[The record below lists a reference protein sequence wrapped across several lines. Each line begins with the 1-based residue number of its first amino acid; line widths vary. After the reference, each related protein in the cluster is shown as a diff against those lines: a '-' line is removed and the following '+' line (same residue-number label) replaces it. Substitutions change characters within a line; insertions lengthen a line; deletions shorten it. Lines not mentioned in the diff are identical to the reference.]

1 VGPLSHENGAD
12 NSTKARRIKAHPV
25 VSRVLRHPSRRV
37 AIASL
42 TLSEAYCYGASR
54 TMKKSRRYLLLLLA
68 LLALGYF
75 FYKFRNA
82 ITLEGFRWG
91 MVAESLRHARLSF
104 LLLGIAAVYVCFALR
119 ALRWMRF
126 CRWLGPTRFSN
137 VYSATLMGFTCVF
150 LLGRPGEPI
159 RPVLIARK
167 DSLSMPGM
175 FGVYV
180 LERISDV
187 AATVVLAGCALL
199 LLEHRSLASAA
210 SGSLIRVARSAG
222 MGLLAG
228 LVGVIALLI
237 YFRYHGAGW
246 LARKLHESKWR
257 HGWRGKVVL
266 LLEGFSEGLQGIRTW
281 GDLSALAGYTVLH
294 WLLVALVYL
303 LVIRAFPG
311 QLAQLSF
318 GSVVLVLAFALVGSA
333 VQLPGVGGG
342 AQLATFLVFTLIFGV
357 EKEPAATASIVLWL
371 ISFASCC
378 FAGLPLLFRE
388 GWSMGELRRMA
399 QAQEHAGEA
408 GLLAEAERAAES
420 PVPSPDSKERPE

>member
-1 VGPLSHENGAD
+1 
-12 NSTKARRIKAHPV
+12 
-25 VSRVLRHPSRRV
+25 
-37 AIASL
+37 
-42 TLSEAYCYGASR
+42 
-54 TMKKSRRYLLLLLA
+54 
-68 LLALGYF
+68 
-75 FYKFRNA
+75 
-82 ITLEGFRWG
+82 
-91 MVAESLRHARLSF
+91 
-104 LLLGIAAVYVCFALR
+104 
-119 ALRWMRF
+119 MRF

-137 VYSATLMGFTCVF
+137 VYSATLMGFACVF
-150 LLGRPGEPI
+150 LLGRAGEPI

-167 DSLSMPGM
+167 DSLSISGM

-180 LERISDV
+180 LERISDA

-199 LLEHRSLASAA
+199 LLQHRSLASAA
-210 SGSLIRVARSAG
+210 NSSLIRVARSAG
-222 MGLLAG
+222 ALL
-228 LVGVIALLI
+228 LVALVAVIAFLI

-246 LARKLHESKWR
+246 LTRKLQESKWR

-281 GDLSALAGYTVLH
+281 GDLGALAGYTVVH

-303 LVIRAFPG
+303 WVMRAFPG

-318 GSVVLVLAFALVGSA
+318 GSVILVLAFTLVGSA

-371 ISFASCC
+371 VAFASCC

-399 QAQEHAGEA
+399 QAEEQAGEA
-408 GLLAEAERAAES
+408 GLLAGAEQAPGSPADRSPAE
-420 PVPSPDSKERPE
+420 PKERPE

>member
-1 VGPLSHENGAD
+1 M
-12 NSTKARRIKAHPV
+12 
-25 VSRVLRHPSRRV
+25 
-37 AIASL
+37 
-42 TLSEAYCYGASR
+42 TLSETYCYGASR

-75 FYKFRNA
+75 FYRFRNA

-91 MVAESLRHARLSF
+91 MVAQSLRHARLSL
-104 LLLGIAAVYVCFALR
+104 LLLGIAAIYVCFALR

-137 VYSATLMGFTCVF
+137 VYSATLMGFACVF
-150 LLGRPGEPI
+150 LLGRAGEPI

-167 DSLSMPGM
+167 NSLSMPGM

-180 LERISDV
+180 LERISDA

-210 SGSLIRVARSAG
+210 NSSLIRIARSAG
-222 MGLLAG
+222 ALL
-228 LVGVIALLI
+228 LVALVAVIAFLV
-237 YFRYHGAGW
+237 YFRYHGAAW
-246 LARKLHESKWR
+246 LARKLNESKWR

-266 LLEGFSEGLQGIRTW
+266 LLEGFIEGLQGIRTW
-281 GDLSALAGYTVLH
+281 GDLGALAGYTAVH

-303 LVIRAFPG
+303 WVTHAFPG
-311 QLAQLSF
+311 QLGQISF
-318 GSVVLVLAFALVGSA
+318 GGIILVLAFTLVGSA

-357 EKEPAATASIVLWL
+357 EKEPAATASVVLWL
-371 ISFASCC
+371 VAFASCSL
-378 FAGLPLLFRE
+378 AGLPLLFRE
-388 GWSMGELRRMA
+388 GWSMGELRKMA
-399 QAQEHAGEA
+399 RAEEQAGEA
-408 GLLAEAERAAES
+408 ELLAEAEHASESASRS
-420 PVPSPDSKERPE
+420 PVESKEKAR

>member
-1 VGPLSHENGAD
+1 
-12 NSTKARRIKAHPV
+12 
-25 VSRVLRHPSRRV
+25 
-37 AIASL
+37 
-42 TLSEAYCYGASR
+42 
-54 TMKKSRRYLLLLLA
+54 MKKSRRYLLLLLA

-82 ITLEGFRWG
+82 ITLEGFHWG
-91 MVAESLRHARLSF
+91 IVAESLRHARLSF
-104 LLLGIAAVYVCFALR
+104 LLLGIAIIYVCFALR

-126 CRWLGPTRFSN
+126 CRWLGRTRFSS
-137 VYSATLMGFTCVF
+137 VYGATLMGFACVF
-150 LLGRPGEPI
+150 LLGRAGEPI

-180 LERISDV
+180 LERISDA

-210 SGSLIRVARSAG
+210 NGSLIRVARSAG
-222 MGLLAG
+222 VLL
-228 LVGVIALLI
+228 LVALVAVIAFLV
-237 YFRYHGAGW
+237 YFRYHGADW
-246 LARKLHESKWR
+246 LARKLHQSKWR

-266 LLEGFSEGLQGIRTW
+266 LLEGFSEGLQGIRTF
-281 GDLSALAGYTVLH
+281 GDLGALAGYTTLH
-294 WLLVALVYL
+294 WLLVAFMYL
-303 LVIRAFPG
+303 SVMHAFPG

-318 GSVVLVLAFALVGSA
+318 GSVILVLAFTLVGSA

-357 EKEPAATASIVLWL
+357 EKEPAATASVVLWL
-371 ISFASCC
+371 IGFASCC

-399 QAQEHAGEA
+399 QAEEQAGEA
-408 GLLAEAERAAES
+408 ELLDEAEHAAE
-420 PVPSPDSKERPE
+420 PSMESRAPSKERPR